1 MKPEFLLDNQLCFR
15 LYTASRL
22 VTQAYHPLFSE
33 HGLTYPQYLVLLVLW
48 EKDAQPVNDIAKR
61 LYLETN
67 TVTPLIQRMEKGGI
81 LTRTKGTKDARQMI
95 VKLTKKGKE
104 LQDQLAEVPFTVGN
118 AVICESVT
126 TETAPELFRMLDDMI
141 AKLSKT
147 DKTNINS
154 NSNTMEAKEQVLQ
167 AMREAGQ
174 PVNAG
179 KVAEMTGLDRKIVD
193 KAFDALKKEGAI
205 VSPVR
210 CKWEPA
216 K

>member
-1 MKPEFLLDNQLCFR
+1 MNEKFLLDNQLCFR

-22 VTQAYHPLFSE
+22 LTQAYHPLLSE
-33 HGLTYPQYLVLLVLW
+33 HGLTYPQYLVLLALW

-67 TVTPLIQRMEKGGI
+67 TVTPLIQRMEKEGI

-95 VKLTKKGKE
+95 VKLTKNGKG
-104 LQDQLAEVPFTVGN
+104 LQDQLAEVPLTMGN

-126 TETAPELFRMLDDMI
+126 PDTAPELFRMLDDMI
-141 AKLSKT
+141 AKLR
-147 DKTNINS
+147 KTNSQTPLNHT
-154 NSNTMEAKEQVLQ
+154 NMEAKEQVLQ

>member
-1 MKPEFLLDNQLCFR
+1 MNPEFLLDNQLCFR

-22 VTQAYHPLFSE
+22 LSQSYRPLLAE

-67 TVTPLIQRMEKGGI
+67 TVTPLLQRMETGGI

-95 VKLTKKGKE
+95 VKLTKKGKK
-104 LQDQLAEVPFTVGN
+104 LQDQLAAVPSIVGN

-126 TETAPELFRMLDDMI
+126 PETAPELFRMLDDII

-147 DKTNINS
+147 
-154 NSNTMEAKEQVLQ
+154 E
-167 AMREAGQ
+167 
-174 PVNAG
+174 
-179 KVAEMTGLDRKIVD
+179 
-193 KAFDALKKEGAI
+193 
-205 VSPVR
+205 
-210 CKWEPA
+210 
-216 K
+216 